1 MLNYQTKKYNYYT
14 WLSIKINCNLF
25 LLSPSKGHFDLRYYP
40 TVSDFPNNSAV
51 PNRFKSRHYHHLSS
65 LFSFF
70 FSSVSNRFKWIKN
83 ALCTVIILIFC
94 LQFQIV
100 LNSVRMHP
108 LEILFLKFPLKLQI
122 VPNSISNSVRMYHF
136 TVQKLFS
143 NLSVVADPLPHA
155 PLPPLVPQN
164 PRSAP
169 ELRCF

>member
-1 MLNYQTKKYNYYT
+1 MNVEMLNYQTKKYNYYT

-51 PNRFKSRHYHHLSS
+51 PNRFK
-65 LFSFF
+65 
-70 FSSVSNRFKWIKN
+70 WIKN
-83 ALCTVIILIFC
+83 ALRTVIILIFC
-94 LQFQIV
+94 LQFPIV
-100 LNSVRMHP
+100 LNSVRMHA

-155 PLPPLVPQN
+155 PLPPP
-164 PRSAP
+164 
-169 ELRCF
+169 